1 MSKVFFTKDEIEQA
15 RKVDLLDYMRV
26 KEPENLKKICNGNY
40 TTNEHSSLKISNGLW
55 CWHSKKD
62 EKTGRWFI

>member
-26 KEPENLKKICNGNY
+26 KEPENIKKICNGNY
-40 TTNEHSSLKISNGLW
+40 TTNEHSSLALQKG
-55 CWHSKKD
+55 
-62 EKTGRWFI
+62 